1 MNHYSRLIPAI
12 LYLVL
17 TLIAI
22 GFTVFQLGCAAPYTY
37 SYPGH
42 STFTAANTNRLYT
55 GMSSDEVRA
64 LFGSP
69 DKAYDASFGKSV
81 GEPWTGRVWLYFTE
95 IDRKFKHLNRY
106 RKNLFVF
113 YPPGD
118 QMKLNHWVIE
128 K

>member
-1 MNHYSRLIPAI
+1 MDYDSRFIRANQC
-12 LYLVL
+12 LVL
-17 TLIAI
+17 ILIAI

-42 STFTAANTNRLYT
+42 ATFSAENTNRLYT

-64 LFGSP
+64 LFGMP
-69 DKAYDASFGKSV
+69 DKEYDATFGKSV

-95 IDRKFKHLNRY
+95 KDRKFRNVKRY
-106 RKNLFVF
+106 KKNLFVF
-113 YPPGD
+113 YPPGN
-118 QMKLNHWVIE
+118 QMNLNHWVIE